1 MTCHLYNHTKPFP
14 QAMLT
19 MTHHQWGPLV
29 FIFFFFFLV
38 WPLVFTCKQFHRKH
52 LKHWWQK
59 CVWNLHLQKVQLH
72 HLVANE
78 LTLLMLIP
86 KYPSKNKV
94 NTMAVD
100 ILAACAARPSAAM
113 VLIVQVNCIICYPT
127 HRGQHQ
133 WFVQP
138 QCSKII
144 GNKIYIYF
152 FPKINS
158 ARQWLINWCSTID
171 FWQHLCW
178 MHTCKLQQRFV
189 VKWQKNTKLNP
200 KYMNYN
206 YNSYM
211 LMFWFELI
219 TYLFMKRKL

>member
-1 MTCHLYNHTKPFP
+1 
-14 QAMLT
+14 ML
-19 MTHHQWGPLV
+19 THHQWGA
-29 FIFFFFFLV
+29 
-38 WPLVFTCKQFHRKH
+38 LVFTCEHFHMKH
-52 LKHWWQK
+52 FKYWWQK
-59 CVWNLHLQKVQLH
+59 CVWNLHLQKLQLL

-78 LTLLMLIP
+78 FTLLMPIP

-100 ILAACAARPSAAM
+100 VLAACAARPSAAM

-127 HRGQHQ
+127 RRGQHQ
-133 WFVQP
+133 WLVQP
-138 QCSKII
+138 QCKKII
-144 GNKIYIYF
+144 GNKIYIF

-178 MHTCKLQQRFV
+178 MHTCKLQQHFV
-189 VKWQKNTKLNP
+189 AKWQKNIKLKP